1 MESDA
6 ASTWSSQIYDDSRG
20 ELCSLYYKE
29 AVELVK
35 LAGPA
40 FLSRLM
46 IFLISFVSTVF
57 CGRLGET
64 ELTGVALAIAV
75 INVTCLSV
83 GSGLASGCDT
93 LISQTFG
100 SNNLM
105 RVGVILQRGIL
116 IILLACFPCWALLI
130 NTEPILLAVK
140 QSPSVASV
148 AQRYVKIFMPAL
160 PAVFMH
166 KMQELYLQNQGIIWP
181 QVIAGAVVNVLNI
194 LLNISVVW
202 HELGLTGFAAANT
215 ISQYLLALF
224 LLVCIHLRDLHKAT
238 WDGWSRECLQEWG
251 VYLRLALPSMLM
263 LCAEL
268 WTFDVGG
275 YLPGLISE
283 IEVGAQYVIYKLA
296 SITCMFPLGFAV
308 AAGVR
313 VGNALG
319 AGNTEQAKLSAKVS
333 VVCGLL
339 VSCVIAAVVL
349 ATRDIIGYIFST
361 EKENVLRASN
371 VLIVFGSFHL
381 FNTTAVIAGGIVRG
395 AGKQAIGALCNNVG
409 YYLVGFPIGVYLMF
423 IVNMGIM
430 GLWIGFLICVFLQT
444 VSFAILLG
452 AMDWNKA
459 SQEAL
464 VRAGVQEPE
473 TRHKYN
479 AIEKYRTGTEDVSQG
494 SEHLEGD
501 QTDANTDIEALNKAE
516 GGQTEGVALVTIGEV
531 LTSRQLVVRRELA
544 VFFMLLIFAAGIVLN
559 EMPTDFIRGINN
571 TILN

>member
-1 MESDA
+1 
-6 ASTWSSQIYDDSRG
+6 
-20 ELCSLYYKE
+20 
-29 AVELVK
+29 
-35 LAGPA
+35 
-40 FLSRLM
+40 
-46 IFLISFVSTVF
+46 
-57 CGRLGET
+57 
-64 ELTGVALAIAV
+64 
-75 INVTCLSV
+75 
-83 GSGLASGCDT
+83 
-93 LISQTFG
+93 
-100 SNNLM
+100 
-105 RVGVILQRGIL
+105 
-116 IILLACFPCWALLI
+116 
-130 NTEPILLAVK
+130 
-140 QSPSVASV
+140 
-148 AQRYVKIFMPAL
+148 
-160 PAVFMH
+160 
-166 KMQELYLQNQGIIWP
+166 MQELYLQNQGIIWP

-464 VRAGVQEPE
+464 VRAG
-473 TRHKYN
+473 
-479 AIEKYRTGTEDVSQG
+479 
-494 SEHLEGD
+494 
-501 QTDANTDIEALNKAE
+501 
-516 GGQTEGVALVTIGEV
+516 TEGVALVTIGEV